1 MRRILASFVLVA
13 AAGGASP
20 AWAQDRTFGLG
31 VGYVKPSDVDG
42 TIWFTANAQYK
53 VAKDFVVEPEL
64 GFWKKTAS
72 FPGLLDVSIRDLDV
86 GANALYTTVRKS
98 RNISVGAGLGAHLL
112 KGQVGVLGFSDSD
125 SSTKIGVHLLAGVVF
140 GHAKSMHFFANA
152 RYDLVSDLNQFKLYG
167 GVRFKL

>member
-98 RNISVGAGLGAHLL
+98 LNISVGAGLGAHLL
-112 KGQVGVLGFSDSD
+112 KGVLGSTDSD
-125 SSTKIGVHLLAGVVF
+125 SSTKLGFHLLGGLVF

-152 RYDLVSDLNQFKLYG
+152 RYDLVSDINQFKLYG